1 MAGLKNIY
9 EELILFFI
17 LNTMKRLF
25 ILFFSLIS
33 ISGFSNKFE
42 DSVWVSPDSYY
53 ISKGKITTLL
63 NQSHYSNWI
72 AGGVNNVSLTLLLDY
87 DFNLKKGDLEWINRL
102 DGAYGLVKNQD
113 ESIKKNEDRLE
124 VYSLLA
130 LKNKGR
136 WSYSALFN
144 LKSQW
149 SNGYEYTL
157 NQSGVQDRNLTTK
170 FLSPAYTQIGV
181 GMFYKKDDNFW
192 FNYALLSA
200 RYIRVN
206 SIFTENLLDGE
217 NYFGVEKGKM
227 GRFEAGGII
236 SAYFKKEIMKNII
249 LENKLNL
256 FQNYLED
263 PLNIDVDYTF
273 SLEMSINKYF
283 STNLLIQLLYDD
295 NALPEIQL
303 KEVFGVSFNINF

>member
-1 MAGLKNIY
+1 MKKIIFL
-9 EELILFFI
+9 LMTFI
-17 LNTMKRLF
+17 SLNVY
-25 ILFFSLIS
+25 
-33 ISGFSNKFE
+33 SNKFE
-42 DSVWVSPDSYY
+42 DSVWISPDSYY
-53 ISKGKITTLL
+53 LSKGKITTLL
-63 NQSHYSNWI
+63 NQSQYSNWI
-72 AGGVNNVSLTLLLDY
+72 AGGINNLSLTLLLDY
-87 DFNLKKGDLEWINRL
+87 DYILKKGDLEWINRL

-124 VYSLLA
+124 LYSLLA

-149 SNGYEYTL
+149 SNGYEYSI
-157 NQSGVQDRNLTTK
+157 NSVGVQDRSLTTK
-170 FLSPAYTQIGV
+170 FLSPAYSQIGV

-206 SIFTENLLDGE
+206 PVFTESLLDGE
-217 NYFGVEKGKM
+217 NYFGVEKGKT

-236 SAYFKKEIMKNII
+236 SAYFKKEIMKNMI

-263 PLNIDVDYTF
+263 PLNVDIDYTF
-273 SLEMSINKYF
+273 NLELTINKFF
-283 STNLLIQLLYDD
+283 STNLLLQILYDD

-303 KEVFGVSFNINF
+303 KEVFGVSFNVNF

>member
-1 MAGLKNIY
+1 MKKIIFL
-9 EELILFFI
+9 LMTFI
-17 LNTMKRLF
+17 SLNVY
-25 ILFFSLIS
+25 
-33 ISGFSNKFE
+33 SNKFE
-42 DSVWVSPDSYY
+42 DSVWISPDSYY
-53 ISKGKITTLL
+53 LSKGKITTLL
-63 NQSHYSNWI
+63 NQSQYSNWI
-72 AGGVNNVSLTLLLDY
+72 AGGINNLSLTLLLDY
-87 DFNLKKGDLEWINRL
+87 DYILKKGDLEWINRI

-124 VYSLLA
+124 LYSLLA

-149 SNGYEYTL
+149 SNGYEYSI
-157 NQSGVQDRNLTTK
+157 NSVGVQDRSLTTK
-170 FLSPAYTQIGV
+170 FLSPAYSQIGV

-206 SIFTENLLDGE
+206 PVFTESLLDGE
-217 NYFGVEKGKM
+217 NYFGVEKGKT

-236 SAYFKKEIMKNII
+236 SAYFKKEIMKNMI

-263 PLNIDVDYTF
+263 PLNVDIDYTF
-273 SLEMSINKYF
+273 NLELTINKFF
-283 STNLLIQLLYDD
+283 STNLLLQILYDD

>member
-1 MAGLKNIY
+1 MNVY
-9 EELILFFI
+9 
-17 LNTMKRLF
+17 
-25 ILFFSLIS
+25 
-33 ISGFSNKFE
+33 SNKFE
-42 DSVWVSPDSYY
+42 DSVLISPDSYY
-53 ISKGKITTLL
+53 LSKGKITTLL
-63 NQSHYSNWI
+63 NQSQYSNWI
-72 AGGVNNVSLTLLLDY
+72 AGGINNLSLTLLLDY
-87 DFNLKKGDLEWINRL
+87 DYILKKGDLEWINRL

-124 VYSLLA
+124 LYSLLA

-149 SNGYEYTL
+149 SNGYEYSI
-157 NQSGVQDRNLTTK
+157 NSVGVQDRSLTTK
-170 FLSPAYTQIGV
+170 FLSPAYSQIGV

-206 SIFTENLLDGE
+206 PVFTESLLDGE
-217 NYFGVEKGKM
+217 NYFGVEKGKT

-236 SAYFKKEIMKNII
+236 SAYFKKEIMKNMI

-263 PLNIDVDYTF
+263 PLNVDIDYTF
-273 SLEMSINKYF
+273 NLELTINKFF
-283 STNLLIQLLYDD
+283 STNLLLQILYDD

>member
-1 MAGLKNIY
+1 MKKIICL
-9 EELILFFI
+9 LLTFI
-17 LNTMKRLF
+17 SFNVY
-25 ILFFSLIS
+25 
-33 ISGFSNKFE
+33 SNKFE

-53 ISKGKITTLL
+53 LSKGKITTLL
-63 NQSHYSNWI
+63 NQSQYSNWI
-72 AGGVNNVSLTLLLDY
+72 AGGINNLSLTLLLDY
-87 DFNLKKGDLEWINRL
+87 DYILKKGDLEWINRL

-124 VYSLLA
+124 LYSLLA

-149 SNGYEYTL
+149 SNGYEYSI
-157 NQSGVQDRNLTTK
+157 NSIGVQDRSLTTK
-170 FLSPAYTQIGV
+170 FLSPAYSQIGV

-206 SIFTENLLDGE
+206 PVFTESLLDGE
-217 NYFGVEKGKM
+217 NYFGVEKGKT

-236 SAYFKKEIMKNII
+236 SAYFKKEIMKNMI

-263 PLNIDVDYTF
+263 PLNVDIDYTF
-273 SLEMSINKYF
+273 NLELTINKFF
-283 STNLLIQLLYDD
+283 STNLLLQILYDD

>member
-1 MAGLKNIY
+1 MT
-9 EELILFFI
+9 FI
-17 LNTMKRLF
+17 SLNVY
-25 ILFFSLIS
+25 
-33 ISGFSNKFE
+33 SNKFE
-42 DSVWVSPDSYY
+42 DSVWISPDSYY
-53 ISKGKITTLL
+53 LSKGKITTLL
-63 NQSHYSNWI
+63 NQSQYSNWI
-72 AGGVNNVSLTLLLDY
+72 AGGINNLSLTLLLDY
-87 DFNLKKGDLEWINRL
+87 DYTLKKGDLEWINKL

-113 ESIKKNEDRLE
+113 ETIKKNEDRLE
-124 VYSLLA
+124 LYSLLA

-149 SNGYEYTL
+149 SNGYEYSI
-157 NQSGVQDRNLTTK
+157 NSVGVQDRSLTTK
-170 FLSPAYTQIGV
+170 FLSPAYSQIGV

-206 SIFTENLLDGE
+206 PVFTESLLDGE
-217 NYFGVEKGKM
+217 NYFGVEKGKT

-236 SAYFKKEIMKNII
+236 SAYFKKEIMKNMI

-263 PLNIDVDYTF
+263 PLNVDIDYTF
-273 SLEMSINKYF
+273 NLELTINKFF
-283 STNLLIQLLYDD
+283 STNLLLQILYDD

-303 KEVFGVSFNINF
+303 KEVFGVSFNVNF

>member
-1 MAGLKNIY
+1 MT
-9 EELILFFI
+9 FI
-17 LNTMKRLF
+17 SLNVY
-25 ILFFSLIS
+25 
-33 ISGFSNKFE
+33 SNKFE
-42 DSVWVSPDSYY
+42 DSVWISPDSYY
-53 ISKGKITTLL
+53 LSKGKITTLL
-63 NQSHYSNWI
+63 NQSQYSNWI
-72 AGGVNNVSLTLLLDY
+72 AGGINNLSLTLLLDY
-87 DFNLKKGDLEWINRL
+87 DYILKKGDLEWINRL

-124 VYSLLA
+124 LYSLLA

-149 SNGYEYTL
+149 SNGYEYSI
-157 NQSGVQDRNLTTK
+157 NSIGVQDRSLTTK
-170 FLSPAYTQIGV
+170 FLSPAYSQIGV

-206 SIFTENLLDGE
+206 PVFTESLLDGE
-217 NYFGVEKGKM
+217 NYFGVEKGKT

-236 SAYFKKEIMKNII
+236 SAYFKKEIMKNMI

-263 PLNIDVDYTF
+263 PLNVDIDYTF
-273 SLEMSINKYF
+273 NLELTINKFF
-283 STNLLIQLLYDD
+283 STNLLLQILYDD

>member
-1 MAGLKNIY
+1 MKKIIFL
-9 EELILFFI
+9 LMTFI
-17 LNTMKRLF
+17 SLNVY
-25 ILFFSLIS
+25 
-33 ISGFSNKFE
+33 SNKFE
-42 DSVWVSPDSYY
+42 DSVWISPDSYY
-53 ISKGKITTLL
+53 LSKGKITTLL
-63 NQSHYSNWI
+63 NQSQYSNWI
-72 AGGVNNVSLTLLLDY
+72 AGGINNLSLTLLLDY
-87 DFNLKKGDLEWINRL
+87 DYILKKGDLEWINRI
-102 DGAYGLVKNQD
+102 DGAYGLVKNLD

-124 VYSLLA
+124 LYSLLA

-149 SNGYEYTL
+149 SNGYEYSI
-157 NQSGVQDRNLTTK
+157 NSVGVQDRSLTTK
-170 FLSPAYTQIGV
+170 FLSPAYSQIGV

-206 SIFTENLLDGE
+206 PVFTESLLDGE
-217 NYFGVEKGKM
+217 NYFGVEKGKT

-236 SAYFKKEIMKNII
+236 SAYFKKEIMKNMI

-263 PLNIDVDYTF
+263 PLNVDIDYTF
-273 SLEMSINKYF
+273 NLELTINKFF
-283 STNLLIQLLYDD
+283 STNLLLQILYDD

>member
-1 MAGLKNIY
+1 MKKI
-9 EELILFFI
+9 ILLLMTFI
-17 LNTMKRLF
+17 SLNVY
-25 ILFFSLIS
+25 
-33 ISGFSNKFE
+33 SNKFE
-42 DSVWVSPDSYY
+42 DSVWISPDSYY
-53 ISKGKITTLL
+53 LSKGKITTLL
-63 NQSHYSNWI
+63 NQSQYSNWI
-72 AGGVNNVSLTLLLDY
+72 AGGINNLSLTLLLDY
-87 DFNLKKGDLEWINRL
+87 DYILKKGDLEWINRL

-124 VYSLLA
+124 LYSLLA

-149 SNGYEYTL
+149 SNGYEYSI
-157 NQSGVQDRNLTTK
+157 NSVGVQDRSLTTK
-170 FLSPAYTQIGV
+170 FLSPAYSQIGV

-206 SIFTENLLDGE
+206 PVFTESLLDGE
-217 NYFGVEKGKM
+217 NYFGVEKGKT

-236 SAYFKKEIMKNII
+236 SAYFKKEIMKNMI

-263 PLNIDVDYTF
+263 PLNVDIDYTF
-273 SLEMSINKYF
+273 NLELTINKFF
-283 STNLLIQLLYDD
+283 STNLLLQILYDD

>member
-1 MAGLKNIY
+1 MT
-9 EELILFFI
+9 FI
-17 LNTMKRLF
+17 SLNVY
-25 ILFFSLIS
+25 
-33 ISGFSNKFE
+33 SNKFE
-42 DSVWVSPDSYY
+42 DSVWISPNSYY
-53 ISKGKITTLL
+53 LSKGKITTLL
-63 NQSHYSNWI
+63 NQSQYSNWI
-72 AGGVNNVSLTLLLDY
+72 AGGINNLSLTLLLDY
-87 DFNLKKGDLEWINRL
+87 DYILKKGDLEWINRI

-124 VYSLLA
+124 LYSLLA

-149 SNGYEYTL
+149 SNGYEYSI
-157 NQSGVQDRNLTTK
+157 NSVGVQDRSLTTK
-170 FLSPAYTQIGV
+170 FLSPAYSQIGV

-206 SIFTENLLDGE
+206 PVFTESLLDGE
-217 NYFGVEKGKM
+217 NYFGVEKGKT

-236 SAYFKKEIMKNII
+236 SAYFKKEIMKNMI

-263 PLNIDVDYTF
+263 PLNVDIDYTF
-273 SLEMSINKYF
+273 NLELTINKFF
-283 STNLLIQLLYDD
+283 STNLLLQILYDD

>member
-1 MAGLKNIY
+1 MSFLIQKLGNEIDINDRYNNNYAKAIASNI
-9 EELILFFI
+9 F
-17 LNTMKRLF
+17 
-25 ILFFSLIS
+25 
-33 ISGFSNKFE
+33 
-42 DSVWVSPDSYY
+42 V
-53 ISKGKITTLL
+53 
-63 NQSHYSNWI
+63 H
-72 AGGVNNVSLTLLLDY
+72 GGINNLSLTLLFDY
-87 DFNLKKGDLEWINRL
+87 DYILKKGDLEWINRI

-124 VYSLLA
+124 LYSLLA

-149 SNGYEYTL
+149 SNGYEYSI
-157 NQSGVQDRNLTTK
+157 NSVGVQDRSLTTK
-170 FLSPAYTQIGV
+170 FLSPAYSQIGV

-206 SIFTENLLDGE
+206 PVFTESLLDGE
-217 NYFGVEKGKM
+217 NYFGVEKGKT

-236 SAYFKKEIMKNII
+236 SAYFKKEIMKNMI

-263 PLNIDVDYTF
+263 PLNVDIDYTF
-273 SLEMSINKYF
+273 NLELTINKFF
-283 STNLLIQLLYDD
+283 STNLLLQILYDD

>member
-1 MAGLKNIY
+1 MKKIIFL
-9 EELILFFI
+9 LMTFI
-17 LNTMKRLF
+17 SLNVY
-25 ILFFSLIS
+25 
-33 ISGFSNKFE
+33 SNKFE
-42 DSVWVSPDSYY
+42 DSVWISPNSYY
-53 ISKGKITTLL
+53 LSKGKITTLL
-63 NQSHYSNWI
+63 NQSQYSNWI
-72 AGGVNNVSLTLLLDY
+72 AGGINNLSLTLLLDY
-87 DFNLKKGDLEWINRL
+87 DYTLKKGDLEWINRL
-102 DGAYGLVKNQD
+102 DGAYGLVKNQE

-124 VYSLLA
+124 LYSLLA

-149 SNGYEYTL
+149 SNGYEYSI
-157 NQSGVQDRNLTTK
+157 NSIGVQDRSLTTK
-170 FLSPAYTQIGV
+170 FLSPAYSQIGV

-206 SIFTENLLDGE
+206 PVFTESLLDGE
-217 NYFGVEKGKM
+217 NYFGVEKGKT

-236 SAYFKKEIMKNII
+236 SAYFKKEIMKNMI

-263 PLNIDVDYTF
+263 PLNVDIDYTF
-273 SLEMSINKYF
+273 NLELTINKFF
-283 STNLLIQLLYDD
+283 STNLLLQILYDD

>member
-1 MAGLKNIY
+1 MT
-9 EELILFFI
+9 FI
-17 LNTMKRLF
+17 SLNVY
-25 ILFFSLIS
+25 
-33 ISGFSNKFE
+33 SNKFE
-42 DSVWVSPDSYY
+42 DSVWISPDSYY
-53 ISKGKITTLL
+53 LSKGKITTLL
-63 NQSHYSNWI
+63 NQSQYSNWI
-72 AGGVNNVSLTLLLDY
+72 AGGINNLSLTLLLDY
-87 DFNLKKGDLEWINRL
+87 DYILKKGDLEWINRI

-124 VYSLLA
+124 LYSLLA

-149 SNGYEYTL
+149 SNGYEYSI
-157 NQSGVQDRNLTTK
+157 NSVGVQDRSLTTK
-170 FLSPAYTQIGV
+170 FLSPAYSQIGV

-206 SIFTENLLDGE
+206 PVFTESLLDGE
-217 NYFGVEKGKM
+217 NYFGVEKGKT

-236 SAYFKKEIMKNII
+236 SAYFKKEIMKNMI

-263 PLNIDVDYTF
+263 PLNVDIDYTF
-273 SLEMSINKYF
+273 NLELTINKFF
-283 STNLLIQLLYDD
+283 STNLLLQILYDD

>member
-1 MAGLKNIY
+1 LAGLKNIY

-17 LNTMKRLF
+17 LNTMKKLF

>member
-1 MAGLKNIY
+1 MT
-9 EELILFFI
+9 FI
-17 LNTMKRLF
+17 SLNVY
-25 ILFFSLIS
+25 
-33 ISGFSNKFE
+33 SNKFE
-42 DSVWVSPDSYY
+42 DSVWISPDSYY
-53 ISKGKITTLL
+53 LSKGKITTLL
-63 NQSHYSNWI
+63 NQSQYSNWI
-72 AGGVNNVSLTLLLDY
+72 AGGINNLSLTLLLDY
-87 DFNLKKGDLEWINRL
+87 DYILKKGDLEWINRL

-124 VYSLLA
+124 LYSLLA

-149 SNGYEYTL
+149 SNGYEYSI
-157 NQSGVQDRNLTTK
+157 NSVGVQDRSLTTK
-170 FLSPAYTQIGV
+170 FLSPAYSQIGV

-206 SIFTENLLDGE
+206 PVFTESLLDGE
-217 NYFGVEKGKM
+217 NYFGVEKGKT

-236 SAYFKKEIMKNII
+236 SAYFKKEIMKNMI

-263 PLNIDVDYTF
+263 PLNIDIDYTF
-273 SLEMSINKYF
+273 NLELTINKFF
-283 STNLLIQLLYDD
+283 STNLLLQILYDD

>member
-1 MAGLKNIY
+1 MKKIL
-9 EELILFFI
+9 LIFFVLF
-17 LNTMKRLF
+17 
-25 ILFFSLIS
+25 S
-33 ISGFSNKFE
+33 IKGYSNKFE
-42 DSVWVSPDSYY
+42 DSVWISPDSYY
-53 ISKGKITTLL
+53 LSKGKITTLL
-63 NQSHYSNWI
+63 NQSQYSNWI
-72 AGGVNNVSLTLLLDY
+72 AGGINNLSLTLLLDY
-87 DFNLKKGDLEWINRL
+87 DYILKKGDLEWINRI

-124 VYSLLA
+124 LYSLLA

-149 SNGYEYTL
+149 SNGYEYSI
-157 NQSGVQDRNLTTK
+157 NSVGVQDRSLTTK
-170 FLSPAYTQIGV
+170 FLSPAYSQIGV

-206 SIFTENLLDGE
+206 PVFTESLLDGE
-217 NYFGVEKGKM
+217 NYFGVEKGKT

-236 SAYFKKEIMKNII
+236 SAYFKKEIMKNMI

-263 PLNIDVDYTF
+263 PLNVDIDYTF
-273 SLEMSINKYF
+273 NLELTINKFF
-283 STNLLIQLLYDD
+283 STNLLLQILYDD

>member
-1 MAGLKNIY
+1 MT
-9 EELILFFI
+9 FI
-17 LNTMKRLF
+17 SLNVY
-25 ILFFSLIS
+25 
-33 ISGFSNKFE
+33 SNKFE
-42 DSVWVSPDSYY
+42 DSVWISPNSYY
-53 ISKGKITTLL
+53 LSKGKITTLL
-63 NQSHYSNWI
+63 NQSQYSNWI
-72 AGGVNNVSLTLLLDY
+72 AGGINNLSLTLLLDY
-87 DFNLKKGDLEWINRL
+87 DYTLKKGDLEWINRL

-124 VYSLLA
+124 LYSLLA

-149 SNGYEYTL
+149 SNGYEYSI
-157 NQSGVQDRNLTTK
+157 NSIGVQDRSLTTK
-170 FLSPAYTQIGV
+170 FLSPAYSQIGV

-206 SIFTENLLDGE
+206 PVFTESLLDGE
-217 NYFGVEKGKM
+217 NYFGVENGKT

-236 SAYFKKEIMKNII
+236 SAYFKKEIMKNMI

-263 PLNIDVDYTF
+263 PLNVDIDYTF
-273 SLEMSINKYF
+273 NLELTINKFF
-283 STNLLIQLLYDD
+283 STNLLLQILYDD

>member
-1 MAGLKNIY
+1 MRKLFVSYILFCSSNIY
-9 EELILFFI
+9 
-17 LNTMKRLF
+17 
-25 ILFFSLIS
+25 
-33 ISGFSNKFE
+33 SNIFE

-87 DFNLKKGDLEWINRL
+87 DFNLKRGDLEWINRL

-113 ESIKKNEDRLE
+113 ENIKKNEDRLE
-124 VYSLLA
+124 IYSLLA

-149 SNGYEYTL
+149 SNGYEYSVG
-157 NQSGVQDRNLTTK
+157 QSGVTERNLTTK

-181 GMFYKKDDNFW
+181 GMFYKRDDNFW

-206 SIFTENLLDGE
+206 PIFTESLLEGE
-217 NYFGVEKGKM
+217 NYFGVDKGKV

-249 LENKLNL
+249 IENKLNL
-256 FQNYLED
+256 FQNYIED

-273 SLEMSINKYF
+273 SLEMSINRFF
-283 STNLLIQLLYDD
+283 STNLLLQLLYDD
-295 NALPEIQL
+295 NA
-303 KEVFGVSFNINF
+303 S

>member
-1 MAGLKNIY
+1 MT
-9 EELILFFI
+9 FI
-17 LNTMKRLF
+17 SLNVY
-25 ILFFSLIS
+25 
-33 ISGFSNKFE
+33 SNKFE
-42 DSVWVSPDSYY
+42 DSVWISPDSYY
-53 ISKGKITTLL
+53 LSKGKITTLL
-63 NQSHYSNWI
+63 NQSQYSNWI
-72 AGGVNNVSLTLLLDY
+72 AGGINNLSLTLLLDY
-87 DFNLKKGDLEWINRL
+87 DYILKKGDLEWINRL

-124 VYSLLA
+124 LYSLLA

-149 SNGYEYTL
+149 SNGYEYSI
-157 NQSGVQDRNLTTK
+157 NSVGVQDRSLTTK
-170 FLSPAYTQIGV
+170 FLSPAYSQIGV

-206 SIFTENLLDGE
+206 PVFTESLLDGE
-217 NYFGVEKGKM
+217 NYFGVEKGKT

-236 SAYFKKEIMKNII
+236 SAYFKKEIMKNMI

-263 PLNIDVDYTF
+263 PLNVDIDYTF
-273 SLEMSINKYF
+273 NLELTINKFF
-283 STNLLIQLLYDD
+283 STNLLLQILYDD

-303 KEVFGVSFNINF
+303 KEVFGVSFNVNF

>member
-1 MAGLKNIY
+1 MKKIICL
-9 EELILFFI
+9 LLTFI
-17 LNTMKRLF
+17 SFNVY
-25 ILFFSLIS
+25 
-33 ISGFSNKFE
+33 SNKFE

-53 ISKGKITTLL
+53 LSKGKITTLL
-63 NQSHYSNWI
+63 NQSQYSNWI
-72 AGGVNNVSLTLLLDY
+72 AGGINNLSLTLLLDY
-87 DFNLKKGDLEWINRL
+87 DYVLKKGDLEWINRL

-124 VYSLLA
+124 LYSLLA

-149 SNGYEYTL
+149 SNGYEYSI
-157 NQSGVQDRNLTTK
+157 NSIGVQDRSLTTK
-170 FLSPAYTQIGV
+170 FLSPAYSQIGV

-206 SIFTENLLDGE
+206 PVFTESLLDGE
-217 NYFGVEKGKM
+217 NYFGVEKGKT

-236 SAYFKKEIMKNII
+236 SAYFKKEIMKNMI

-273 SLEMSINKYF
+273 NLELTINKFF
-283 STNLLIQLLYDD
+283 STNLLLQILYDD